1 MGSAGGAPMQAYQT
15 APCPYCGATWNQPG
29 AQACANCRN
38 PLPPPQ
44 PGYAPPGYAP
54 GPPQGQPPQG
64 PAQQP
69 GYPYGGPNYPP
80 QNYPQPPPQYPG
92 PPPGY
97 PNQAG
102 QPGQPAY
109 PSYAPP
115 GYGQNPGYPQQQGYG
130 QVPGYPGYAPEA
142 QTASGRASTTLRIFG
157 QAVTV
162 PMALPP
168 AVVER
173 QQAIVNGVLG
183 LVALLVLL
191 FGIMPVVASGQI
203 STANQS
209 LTAVASHQ
217 GKVDAVFTQIFNA
230 KTNTSD
236 PVAFK
241 GPFDKLA
248 KSFNDG
254 LTLVQADEAALNS
267 IDQRLSLIQW
277 VTPSKGAE
285 IAAERHRLSA
295 ALAGLKQADQ
305 AFTASVNEAK
315 VIQPYID
322 ALIDYTKIGA
332 ALAKRDLVGAGA
344 PYPDA
349 QQKIEL
355 AVSFAGA
362 PGLPPQIAKQVNS
375 FNDVLTNTESLVQ
388 AIQAK
393 DAAGIKKYTDAM
405 NAALKAMSGPDE
417 TLPADYET
425 KTFGPMQKAYDAA
438 MKAIKS
444 GS

>member
-1 MGSAGGAPMQAYQT
+1 MGSAGGAPMQAYQS

-38 PLPPPQ
+38 PLPPLQ

-54 GPPQGQPPQG
+54 GPPQGQQPQG

-97 PNQAG
+97 PGQAG
-102 QPGQPAY
+102 QPGQPGY

-130 QVPGYPGYAPEA
+130 QVPGYPSYAQEA
-142 QTASGRASTTLRIFG
+142 PAATGPATTTLRIFG

-162 PMALPP
+162 PVPLPP
-168 AVVER
+168 VVVEH

-209 LTAVASHQ
+209 LVAAAAHQ
-217 GKVDAVFTQIFNA
+217 AKVDAVFTQIFNA

-241 GPFDKLA
+241 GTFDKLA

-267 IDQRLSLIQW
+267 VDQRLSWIHW
-277 VTPSKGAE
+277 VAPSK
-285 IAAERHRLSA
+285 AAAISSERHRLSA
-295 ALAGLKQADQ
+295 ALAGLTQADQ
-305 AFTASVNEAK
+305 ALAASVNEAR

-332 ALAKRDLVGAGA
+332 ALAKHDLVGAGA

-349 QQKIEL
+349 QQKIEQ
-355 AVSFAGA
+355 AISFAGA
-362 PGLPPQIAKQVNS
+362 PGLPPQIAKQVSS

-405 NAALKAMSGPDE
+405 NAGLKAMSAPDE

-425 KTFGPMQKAYDAA
+425 KTFGPMQKGYDAA
-438 MKAIKS
+438 MKTIKS
-444 GS
+444 ES

>member
-1 MGSAGGAPMQAYQT
+1 MQAYQT

-38 PLPPPQ
+38 PLPPAQ

-54 GPPQGQPPQG
+54 GPPQGQQPQG

-69 GYPYGGPNYPP
+69 GYPNYPP

-97 PNQAG
+97 PAQAG
-102 QPGQPAY
+102 QPGY

-130 QVPGYPGYAPEA
+130 QAPGYPGYAPEA
-142 QTASGRASTTLRIFG
+142 QPPTGRPSTTLRIFG

-162 PMALPP
+162 PVALPP

-203 STANQS
+203 SAANQS
-209 LTAVASHQ
+209 LAAAASHQ
-217 GKVDAVFTQIFNA
+217 QKVDAVFTQIFNA
-230 KTNTSD
+230 KKNTND

-241 GPFDKLA
+241 APFDKLA

-254 LTLVQADEAALNS
+254 LTLVQADEAALKS
-267 IDQRLSLIQW
+267 VDQRLSLIQW
-277 VTPSKGAE
+277 VAPSKGAE
-285 IAAERHRLSA
+285 IASERHSLGA
-295 ALAGLKQADQ
+295 ALSGLEQADQ
-305 AFTASVNEAK
+305 ALTAAVNEAK

-332 ALAKRDLVGAGA
+332 ALAKHDLVGAGA

-349 QQKIEL
+349 QQKIEQ
-355 AVSFAGA
+355 AMSNAAA
-362 PGLPPQIAKQVNS
+362 PGLPLQIAKQVSS

-393 DAAGIKKYTDAM
+393 DAAGIKKYADAM
-405 NAALKAMSGPDE
+405 NAALKAMSAPDE

>member
-1 MGSAGGAPMQAYQT
+1 MQAYQT

-29 AQACANCRN
+29 AQVCANCRN

-54 GPPQGQPPQG
+54 GPPQGQQGQQSQQPPG
-64 PAQQP
+64 PDQQP
-69 GYPYGGPNYPP
+69 GYPYGNYPP
-80 QNYPQPPPQYPG
+80 QGYPQPPQYPG

-97 PNQAG
+97 PG
-102 QPGQPAY
+102 QPGY

-115 GYGQNPGYPQQQGYG
+115 GYGQNPGYPPQPGYG
-130 QVPGYPGYAPEA
+130 QGYPGYAPEA
-142 QTASGRASTTLRIFG
+142 QPAAGRPTTTLRIFG

-162 PMALPP
+162 PVALPP

-183 LVALLVLL
+183 LVGLLVVL
-191 FGIMPVVASGQI
+191 FGVMPVVASGQI
-203 STANQS
+203 SAANHS
-209 LTAVASHQ
+209 LASAASHQ
-217 GKVDAVFTQIFNA
+217 AKADAVFVQILNA

-254 LTLVQADEAALNS
+254 LGLVQADEAALNS
-267 IDQRLSLIQW
+267 VDQRLSLIQW
-277 VTPSKGAE
+277 VAPTKAAE
-285 IAAERHRLSA
+285 ISSERHRLSA
-295 ALAGLKQADQ
+295 ALVGLKQADQ
-305 AFTASVNEAK
+305 AFTAAVNEAK

-322 ALIDYTKIGA
+322 ALIDYQKIGA

-355 AVSFAGA
+355 AISFAGA

-393 DAAGIKKYTDAM
+393 DAASIKKYTEAM
-405 NAALKAMSGPDE
+405 NAALKAMSAPDE

-438 MKAIKS
+438 MKAIRS